1 MAFTIVRPEFLD
13 DFVDITKPEESDRF
27 RIIMN
32 PTTVDYVLLL
42 NRADAVKRVMSY
54 KEPIKYYAVEV
65 NDDQSTVFEDHAAS
79 LIAEFPVMKYFGPIR
94 FMFTSVLTRKDI
106 SLDRRLLILNYTMTT
121 IQGMTSQF
129 QHDLIPG
136 FCDSVIHAPDIN
148 EILKNFE
155 KLPINFHYSLASGLM
170 VLRNVATVK
179 SKDFKSVMNRLYSG
193 LGISGPESLAA
204 ANIPRYI
211 EARKAFAKTYQD
223 ERPHIFENIMVN
235 YMWSL
240 VAPFTVPTV
249 SIWENYVLFI
259 LLFNALKVL
268 ITLTAPK
275 DDDDFAE
282 IVASFDRAF
291 AEANRNENIMKF
303 IFRAAKDQGFDGNG
317 DLGVITVS

>member
-54 KEPIKYYAVEV
+54 KETVKYFAVEI
-65 NDDQSTVFEDHAAS
+65 NDDRSTVFEDHAAS

-94 FMFTSVLTRKDI
+94 YMFTSVLQRKDI
-106 SLDRRLLILNYTMTT
+106 SFDRRLLMMNYAFMS
-121 IQGMTSQF
+121 IQGMVNQF
-129 QHDLIPG
+129 QHDMIPG
-136 FCDSVIHAPDIN
+136 FCNSVIHIPDVN

-155 KLPINFHYSLASGLM
+155 NIPVNLHYSLASGIM
-170 VLRNVATVK
+170 VLRNVANVK
-179 SKDFKSVMNRLYSG
+179 SKDFKRVMERLYSG

-211 EARKAFAKTYQD
+211 EARKEFAKVYQD
-223 ERPHIFENIMVN
+223 ERPYIFENIMVN
-235 YMWSL
+235 YMWTIVS
-240 VAPFTVPTV
+240 PFTVPTV
-249 SIWENYVLFI
+249 SIWENFVFFV

-275 DDDDFAE
+275 DDDDFAQ

-291 AEANRNENIMKF
+291 EEANKSTNFTQF

-317 DLGVITVS
+317 DLGIITVS